1 LASWSRITEVK
12 DMSLILVIE
21 DDRIQRQVT
30 AQALKSTGHEV
41 LEALDGVE
49 GLRSARTH
57 RPDLIVCDVMMPG
70 MNGYQVVTA
79 LREEEGIADIPVI
92 MLTAMTER
100 AHMRTAMTTGAD
112 DYIAKPFSFQELN
125 EAATALIAKRKA
137 QQEGFFN
144 LIKSE
149 ITEALDEQKQ
159 VLSGQYERRFV
170 QELNSRWERGG
181 EGNSEL
187 KYEDATVLVVDLF
200 GSTLRH
206 LPSGTATGSTV
217 RHAYQAARD
226 TLYLFRA
233 RHLLA
238 YGNEL
243 LAIFSDPPG
252 SVGVSPKMRAAR
264 AACALVKA
272 SANSS
277 QTRVPGD
284 AASSDIAVAIHEGP
298 ITLLRVS
305 DPLHGDPDATLA
317 TGETLDAAKSLQEF
331 AQASLWR
338 IACSCTMLAGMEEH
352 MRTGRSA
359 AVSRGPLLPA
369 LDAAELLGVS

>member
-1 LASWSRITEVK
+1 
-12 DMSLILVIE
+12 MSLILVIE

-41 LEALDGVE
+41 LEAPDGVE
-49 GLRSARTH
+49 GLQSARTN

-70 MNGYQVVTA
+70 MNGYQLVAAV
-79 LREEEGIADIPVI
+79 REEEGIADIPII

-125 EAATALIAKRKA
+125 EAASALIAKRKA
-137 QQEGFFN
+137 QHEGFVN
-144 LIKSE
+144 SIKSE
-149 ITEALDEQKQ
+149 VTEALEEQKQ
-159 VLSGQYERRFV
+159 ALSGQYERRFV
-170 QELNSRWERGG
+170 QELNSRWERVG

-187 KYEDATVLVVDLF
+187 KYEEATVLVVDLF
-200 GSTLRH
+200 GSTLQN
-206 LPSGTATGSTV
+206 LPSGTDTGNTV

-238 YGNEL
+238 YGNDL
-243 LAIFSDPPG
+243 LAIFADPPG

-272 SANSS
+272 RSS
-277 QTRVPGD
+277 LSKTAQPGVPGD
-284 AASSDIAVAIHEGP
+284 AASSDIAIAMHEGP
-298 ITLLRVS
+298 ITLLLVS

-317 TGETLDAAKSLQEF
+317 TGETLNAARSLQEF
-331 AQASLWR
+331 AQASHWR
-338 IACSCTMLAGMEEH
+338 IACSRAMLVGMEEQT
-352 MRTGRSA
+352 RTGRTA
-359 AVSRGPLLPA
+359 AVSLGPLRQA
-369 LDAAELLGVS
+369 LDAVELLGVS